1 MALRTRGF
9 AIVGLIETM
18 GTKTR
23 IQRSFKLVIAY
34 SKFIS
39 KSCVTCVYKKDFVS
53 IHSADNTP
61 ATVRYHWT
69 LFYQFVCHCLF
80 FCFPLFT
87 HRCLSCFNLVIESL
101 IIDREKC
108 GILEN
113 RRSLAICFNLVIES
127 LIVDRQN
134 EVVVHEAINKQF
146 QSRYRESYR

>member
-1 MALRTRGF
+1 MRTRGF
-9 AIVGLIETM
+9 ANLGLIETM

-80 FCFPLFT
+80 FCSPLFT
-87 HRCLSCFNLVIESL
+87 HRCLSCFNFVIESYIVKQL
-101 IIDREKC
+101 TRVKYQLCYATYVSI
-108 GILEN
+108 
-113 RRSLAICFNLVIES
+113 SLSRVLS
-127 LIVDRQN
+127 LIGTTTGMRGG
-134 EVVVHEAINKQF
+134 AFLLF
-146 QSRYRESYR
+146 QSRYRESYH

>member
-1 MALRTRGF
+1 
-9 AIVGLIETM
+9 M

-53 IHSADNTP
+53 IHSAGNTP

-69 LFYQFVCHCLF
+69 PFYQVVFHCLF

-87 HRCLSCFNLVIESL
+87 HRCLSCFNFVVKKL
-101 IIDREKC
+101 IVKQLTCVKYQLCYKIGRIP
-108 GILEN
+108 G
-113 RRSLAICFNLVIES
+113 FNLVIES
-127 LIVDRQN
+127 LIVDRTDDRI
-134 EVVVHEAINKQF
+134 VPARPGLF